1 MRLHPVLFLAIGS
14 SPITGAAAAVPA
26 GDAGVTMLIAYPAT
40 PVFNSTYYLTNHGP
54 AVAAAWKPY
63 GLAGYRALQSQSPA
77 GGAGDLYAMIFEAE
91 WPGMDAVNDML
102 TKTPAEEKQRFEKDE
117 KRFTDKAPVV
127 WFMGI
132 GAQG

>member
-1 MRLHPVLFLAIGS
+1 MRPHPTLLFLAS
-14 SPITGAAAAVPA
+14 SINPIAGAA
-26 GDAGVTMLIAYPAT
+26 DAGVIMLIAYPAT
-40 PVFNSTYYLTNHGP
+40 PVFNSTYYLANHVP

-77 GGAGDLYAMIFEAE
+77 GGSAGDPYAMIFEAE

-102 TKTPAEEKQRFEKDE
+102 TKTPAEEKQRFEEDE

-127 WFMGI
+127 WFMGV